1 MTRIPRRAPRGF
13 SLLEV
18 IVALSVLLIGLLGM
32 MQLQIFGIGANAGG
46 RRHTVATELAQELAA
61 GMERLSFNDPALL
74 PLGSTG
80 PTAPAGFGRLV
91 VGNTL
96 DPSPALEWSDSSP
109 IPGVRSAAEVGD
121 QYERRWTV
129 WGYSPAA
136 GSPPAVKIV
145 AVSVVYREAGLQVP
159 REVLL
164 YTQIHDPAALAA
176 NLAANQ

>member
-1 MTRIPRRAPRGF
+1 MTSASRARRGF

-18 IVALSVLLIGLLGM
+18 MVALTVTLVGLLGM
-32 MQLQIFGIGANAGG
+32 MQFQIFGIGANAAG
-46 RRHTVATELAQELAA
+46 RKHTQATKLAKELAA

-109 IPGVRSAAEVGD
+109 IAGVRSAAEVGT
-121 QYERRWTV
+121 QFERRWTV

-136 GSPPAVKIV
+136 GAPPAVKIV
-145 AVSVVYREAGLQVP
+145 AISVVYREAGFQTP
-159 REVLL
+159 REVLV

>member
-1 MTRIPRRAPRGF
+1 MTASPRSARGF

-18 IVALSVLLIGLLGM
+18 MIALSVLLVGLVGM

-46 RRHTVATELAQELAA
+46 RKHTQATELAQELAA
-61 GMERLSFNDPALL
+61 AMERLPFNDASLL
-74 PLGSTG
+74 PLGTTG
-80 PTAPAGFGRLV
+80 PTAPDGFGRLV
-91 VGNTL
+91 HGNTL
-96 DPSPALEWSDSSP
+96 DPSSALEWSDGT
-109 IPGVRSAAEVGD
+109 IPGVRSKAEVGD
-121 QYERRWTV
+121 GYERRWTV

-136 GSPPAVKIV
+136 GAPPAVKLV
-145 AVSVVYREAGLQVP
+145 AISVVYREAGFQAP